1 MYVDSQTKMIGDDFE
16 IIRMHWAEYTD
27 DKTLIYMI

>member
-16 IIRMHWAEYTD
+16 IIRITD